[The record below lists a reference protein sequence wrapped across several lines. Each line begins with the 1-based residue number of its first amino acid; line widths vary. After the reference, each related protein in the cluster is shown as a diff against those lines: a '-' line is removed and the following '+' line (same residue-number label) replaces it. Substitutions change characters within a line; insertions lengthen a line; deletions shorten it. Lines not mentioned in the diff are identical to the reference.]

1 MSTNCIRPHCAIRS
15 HKHNAVTYASFL
27 GLSENYQQVALLNF
41 SCERERKNI
50 ENHKIL
56 CQPFCKTKNT
66 FVDIIRCMISDIE
79 TEQCMEMKRLRVIY
93 IYNMLNT
100 LQALKIRARHTKF
113 ELTVRRKI
121 PELLSQ
127 TDDKHFIETLSSFN

>member
-1 MSTNCIRPHCAIRS
+1 
-15 HKHNAVTYASFL
+15 
-27 GLSENYQQVALLNF
+27 
-41 SCERERKNI
+41 
-50 ENHKIL
+50 
-56 CQPFCKTKNT
+56 
-66 FVDIIRCMISDIE
+66 
-79 TEQCMEMKRLRVIY
+79 MKRLRVIY

-113 ELTVRRKI
+113 ESTVRHKI